1 MTAID
6 AMIVINDALKIL
18 KVTAIDAII
27 VINDTLKMMT
37 MTAID
42 ALKMMKI
49 MIALTIVITN
59 AGSVGRIRDARSR
72 AVHPV
77 EG

>member
-1 MTAID
+1 MTAIV
-6 AMIVINDALKIL
+6 AMIVVNDALKIL
-18 KVTAIDAII
+18 KVTAIDAMI
-27 VINDTLKMMT
+27 LKMMT

-42 ALKMMKI
+42 ALNMMKI